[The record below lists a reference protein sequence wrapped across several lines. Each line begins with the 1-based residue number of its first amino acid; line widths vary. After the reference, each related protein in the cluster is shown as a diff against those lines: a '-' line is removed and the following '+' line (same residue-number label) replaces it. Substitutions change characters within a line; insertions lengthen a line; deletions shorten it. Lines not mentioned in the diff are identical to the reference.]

1 MRARASRTLFAL
13 ALAVI
18 SHSSTSL
25 LLGFAPKQNSRLC
38 RTSQKFILCRRSSFV
53 WALVHFYVQASASF
67 FCCMCARIILH
78 CRPCRE
84 RTMLSELNCVSCQA
98 RHVVHDFFVG
108 AFLGFFWEAPAPPDR
123 PGRLGEG
130 MHFEKHTTQ
139 QMPGLLGRR
148 IGPAGATKYCGVRY
162 NRLMRI
168 DRSDCFGPS
177 HAKSAARA
185 FGATGR
191 LGVWGHCW
199 AISPFMLATSEASKS
214 PSERLTWL
222 KCRTCLFFLRG
233 RGCSPPPE
241 RYKYLF

>member
-1 MRARASRTLFAL
+1 MFGLWSIFTYRLLPLFFVACVL
-13 ALAVI
+13 E
-18 SHSSTSL
+18 SS
-25 LLGFAPKQNSRLC
+25 C
-38 RTSQKFILCRRSSFV
+38 IV
-53 WALVHFYVQASASF
+53 VLVE
-67 FCCMCARIILH
+67 
-78 CRPCRE
+78 RE
-84 RTMLSELNCVSCQA
+84 RCSPSSIV
-98 RHVVHDFFVG
+98 
-108 AFLGFFWEAPAPPDR
+108 FLVKPDMWCTIFLLVRSWDSSGRLQPPPDR

-177 HAKSAARA
+177 HAKSAACA
-185 FGATGR
+185 FGSTGR